1 MYLICIEIDRTMTKA
16 DVINQFDPSGVGL
29 RNGRFIGLP
38 FDMEH
43 AEVVLLPVPWD
54 VTVSYQA
61 GTSTGPENI
70 LQASSQLDLLDPDIL
85 DAWKMGIYFTP
96 PDQTILERNAELRPL
111 AQDYIQFLESG
122 GKPEGSPLMQSVLQQ
137 INAGCDSLRKHVF
150 DQALDLLHAGYLVGV
165 VGGDHSSPLGLI
177 QALGKVHES
186 FGILHIDAHM
196 DLRKAY
202 EGFTYSHA
210 SIFYNA
216 LNLVPG
222 IKTLVQVGIRDYCQ
236 EEWDLAKAQPER
248 IKVFLDQLIWEG
260 QFEGSTWHAQCQ
272 DILYFLPDKVY
283 VSFDIDGLDPSL
295 CPGTGTPVAGGLSLA
310 HAFYLLKQLALS
322 GRTIIGF
329 DLCET
334 AGFGA
339 EWDGNVG
346 ARVLYKLCNW
356 TGRTNHR
363 V

>member
-1 MYLICIEIDRTMTKA
+1 MTKA
-16 DVINQFDPSGVGL
+16 DVINHFDPNGLGL

-38 FDMEH
+38 FELEH

-70 LQASSQLDLLDPDIL
+70 LQASAQLDLFDPDIF
-85 DAWKMGIYFTP
+85 DAWKMGIYFSP
-96 PDQTILERNAELRPL
+96 PDQGILERNAELRPL
-111 AQDYIQFLESG
+111 AQEYIQFLESG
-122 GKPEGSPLMQSVLQQ
+122 EKPEGSPLMQSVLQQ
-137 INAGCDSLRKHVF
+137 INAGCETLTKQVL
-150 DQALDLLHAGYLVGV
+150 DQSLDLLHAGYLVGI
-165 VGGDHSSPLGLI
+165 VGGDHSTPLGLI
-177 QALGKVHES
+177 QALGKIHES
-186 FGILHIDAHM
+186 FGILQIDAHM

-216 LNLVPG
+216 LSLVPE

-236 EEWDLAKAQPER
+236 EEWDLALAEPQR
-248 IKVFLDQLIWEG
+248 IRPFSNRQIQEG
-260 QFEGSTWHAQCQ
+260 QFKGATWHTQCQ
-272 DILYFLPDKVY
+272 DILHFLPEKVY

-295 CPGTGTPVAGGLSLA
+295 CPGTGTPVAGGLTLA
-310 HAFYLLKQLALS
+310 QVAYLLKQLALS

-334 AGFGA
+334 AGLGA

-346 ARVLYKLCNW
+346 ARVLYTLCNW

>member
-1 MYLICIEIDRTMTKA
+1 MYLICSENDRTMTKA
-16 DVINQFDPSGVGL
+16 DAINHFDPSGVGL
-29 RNGRFIGLP
+29 RNGHFIGLP
-38 FDMEH
+38 FELEH

-70 LQASSQLDLLDPDIL
+70 LQASAQLDLLDPDIE
-85 DAWKMGIYFTP
+85 DAWKMGIYFLP
-96 PDQTILERNAELRPL
+96 PDQDIQACNAELRPL
-111 AQDYIQFLESG
+111 AQDYIRFLESG
-122 GKPEGSPLMQSVLQQ
+122 GNAEGSPMMESILKR
-137 INAGCDSLRKHVF
+137 INAGCEELRKQVF
-150 DQALDLLHAGYLVGV
+150 NRSLDLLYSGQLVGI
-165 VGGDHSSPLGLI
+165 VGGDHSTPLGLI
-177 QALGKVHES
+177 QALGKIHGS
-186 FGILHIDAHM
+186 FGVLQIDAHM

-216 LNLVPG
+216 LNLVPEVT
-222 IKTLVQVGIRDYCQ
+222 TLVQVGIRDYCQ
-236 EEWDLAKAQPER
+236 EEWDLAVAEPKR
-248 IKVFLDQLIWEG
+248 IKVFTDQLLKER
-260 QFEGSTWHAQCQ
+260 QFEGSNWHSQCQ
-272 DILYFLPDKVY
+272 DILHFLPEKVY

-329 DLCET
+329 DVCET
-334 AGFGA
+334 AGLGA